1 MRGKESA
8 ILKLLLLLSV
18 AVGISLS
25 IAPAKTSPEENYC

>member
-8 ILKLLLLLSV
+8 ILKLLLLLLV

-25 IAPAKTSPEENYC
+25 IAPAKTIPEENYC